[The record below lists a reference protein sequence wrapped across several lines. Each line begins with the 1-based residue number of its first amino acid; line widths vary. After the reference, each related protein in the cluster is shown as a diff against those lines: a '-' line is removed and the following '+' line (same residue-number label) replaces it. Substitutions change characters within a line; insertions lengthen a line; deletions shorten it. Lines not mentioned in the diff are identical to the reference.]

1 MADLGSGGDVHGSPY
16 ANVWSGIGTALEN
29 NQAVAEFLGKI
40 AQQVKVTAGNL
51 VCVVTK
57 ANRVIT

>member
-1 MADLGSGGDVHGSPY
+1 MADLVSGGDAHGSPY

-29 NQAVAEFLGKI
+29 NQAVAAFLGKI

-51 VCVVTK
+51 VFVVTN
-57 ANRVIT
+57 ANRVST